1 MTQRRICGAYLAKIE
16 KRDSL
21 MKFKPSDFTAGLFVI
36 GGLFSIITMFFVVKG
51 QLNKQD
57 EYHSYFNNVAGLRA
71 GASVVY
77 EGYIIGTVNEI
88 TPEQTTSGMTFR
100 VDIGVKEGWAIPSDS
115 NAEIAA
121 LSLLS
126 AQSIQIVAGSATP
139 LQPGDLIPSRPAT
152 NLMAD
157 LGRTADQF
165 AKIASQSL
173 VPLLA
178 TVDGLLKEEARDAL
192 SGLTELSKSVGDG
205 VPALL
210 DSANRTASNL
220 EEASENVAK
229 LAGQD
234 TRDVVTNM
242 LGEIAEASGNVN
254 EASKTIRTA
263 SADAGELVSAVA
275 QNAEQ
280 SWLLDIAN
288 TLQRIDNSAATLEDI
303 SQSALASAR
312 NIEDFTG
319 DKVQMRVMR
328 LIEDVDVI
336 RQNLELA
343 SEAVI
348 VASNNAADL
357 SDISED
363 RIEAFLQKL
372 ESSALNIEEMTAR
385 LRDDPSIII
394 RGSN

>member
-1 MTQRRICGAYLAKIE
+1 MKI
-16 KRDSL
+16 KS
-21 MKFKPSDFTAGLFVI
+21 SDFTAGLFVI
-36 GGLFSIITMFFVVKG
+36 GGLFAIITMFFVVKG

-57 EYHSYFNNVAGLRA
+57 SYHSYFNNVAGLRA

-88 TPEQTTSGMTFR
+88 TPEATDSGMTFR
-100 VDIGVKEGWAIPSDS
+100 VDFGVQEGWAIPSDS

-126 AQSIQIVAGSATP
+126 AQSIQIVAGNATP
-139 LQPGDLIPSRPAT
+139 LAIGARVPSRPAT
-152 NLMAD
+152 NLMAE

-165 AKIASQSL
+165 AQIASTSL

-178 TVDGLLKEEARDAL
+178 TIDELLQDDAKRAL
-192 SGLTELSKSVGDG
+192 GSITELSQSVGTG

-210 DSANRTASNL
+210 DTANRTASNL
-220 EEASENVAK
+220 EQASQSVVSLAGDETQQAVSQMLGDILQASDNVNNASENVLGASSEAGMLVSSLKEATEAK
-229 LAGQD
+229 WLSQITATLARIDQSAA
-234 TRDVVTNM
+234 V
-242 LGEIAEASGNVN
+242 LEEIS
-254 EASKTIRTA
+254 RTA
-263 SADAGELVSAVA
+263 LTSA
-275 QNAEQ
+275 QNIEQ
-280 SWLLDIAN
+280 LTGDDVKLKILSLLDN
-288 TLQRIDNSAATLEDI
+288 VE
-303 SQSALASAR
+303 
-312 NIEDFTG
+312 
-319 DKVQMRVMR
+319 
-328 LIEDVDVI
+328 VI
-336 RQNLELA
+336 RGNLEIA

-363 RIEAFLQKL
+363 RIDAFLQRL
-372 ESSALNIEEMTAR
+372 ENAALNVEEMTAR

>member
-1 MTQRRICGAYLAKIE
+1 
-16 KRDSL
+16 

-242 LGEIAEASGNVN
+242 LGDIAEASGNVN

-348 VASNNAADL
+348 VASNNVADL

>member
-1 MTQRRICGAYLAKIE
+1 
-16 KRDSL
+16 
-21 MKFKPSDFTAGLFVI
+21 MKFKSSDFTAGLFVI
-36 GGLFSIITMFFVVKG
+36 GGMVAIISMFFVVKG

-88 TPEQTTSGMTFR
+88 TPEQTDTGMTFR
-100 VDIGVKEGWAIPSDS
+100 VDIGVQEGWAIPSDS
-115 NAEIAA
+115 QAEISA

-126 AQSIQIVAGSATP
+126 AQSIQIVAGTDVPHA
-139 LQPGDLIPSRPAT
+139 PGALISSRPAT

-178 TVDGLLKEEARDAL
+178 TVDGLLKEEAKEAL
-192 SGLTELSKSVGDG
+192 TGLTDLSKSVGDG

-210 DSANRTASNL
+210 DSATRTADNL
-220 EEASENVAK
+220 ELASANIASLSGDETKQA
-229 LAGQD
+229 
-234 TRDVVTNM
+234 VTNVLDDM
-242 LGEIAEASGNVN
+242 QSASDNVN
-254 EASKTIRTA
+254 AATQTMRSASD
-263 SADAGELVSAVA
+263 DAAGLVA
-275 QNAEQ
+275 QVSDEAVQ
-280 SWLLDIAN
+280 QWLGDITQ
-288 TLQRIDNSAATLEDI
+288 TLGRIDNAASTLEDI
-303 SQSALASAR
+303 TASALVSAR
-312 NIEDFTG
+312 NVETLTG
-319 DKVQMRVMR
+319 RKIQARVLA
-328 LIEDVDVI
+328 LIDDVDVI
-336 RQNLELA
+336 RQNLEIA

-363 RIEAFLQKL
+363 RIDAFLQKL
-372 ESSALNIEEMTAR
+372 ENAALNIEEMTAR

>member
-1 MTQRRICGAYLAKIE
+1 MKI
-16 KRDSL
+16 KS
-21 MKFKPSDFTAGLFVI
+21 SDFTAGLFVI
-36 GGLFSIITMFFVVKG
+36 GGLFAIITMFFVVKG

-57 EYHSYFNNVAGLRA
+57 SYYSYFNNVAGLRA

-77 EGYIIGTVNEI
+77 EGYIIGTVNDI
-88 TPEQTTSGMTFR
+88 TPEATDTGMTFR

-126 AQSIQIVAGSATP
+126 AQSIQIIAGTASP
-139 LQPGDLIPSRPAT
+139 LAIGAQIPSRPAT
-152 NLMAD
+152 NLMAE

-165 AKIASQSL
+165 AQIASTSL

-178 TVDGLLKEEARDAL
+178 TVDDLLNKEARQAL
-192 SGLTELSKSVGDG
+192 TGLADLSQDVGDG

-210 DSANRTASNL
+210 DSASRTAANL
-220 EEASENVAK
+220 EEASQNVAQISGSDTRQAVSQVLEDVMSASKNVNSASENVK
-229 LAGQD
+229 
-234 TRDVVTNM
+234 
-242 LGEIAEASGNVN
+242 
-254 EASKTIRTA
+254 TA
-263 SADAGELVSAVA
+263 SADAGALVTNISEVVTDT
-275 QNAEQ
+275 
-280 SWLLDIAN
+280 WLESVGT
-288 TLQRIDNSAATLEDI
+288 TLTRIDKSAATLEQI
-303 SQSALASAR
+303 SVAALASAQ
-312 NIEDFTG
+312 NIESLTG
-319 DKVQMRVMR
+319 GQTKAKIMLLLDD
-328 LIEDVDVI
+328 IEII
-336 RQNLELA
+336 RKNLEIA

-363 RIEAFLQKL
+363 RIDAFLQKL
-372 ESSALNIEEMTAR
+372 ENAALNVEEMTAR

>member
-1 MTQRRICGAYLAKIE
+1 MKI
-16 KRDSL
+16 KS
-21 MKFKPSDFTAGLFVI
+21 SDFTAGLFVI
-36 GGLFSIITMFFVVKG
+36 GGLFAIITMFFVVKG

-57 EYHSYFNNVAGLRA
+57 SYYSYFNNVAGLRA

-77 EGYIIGTVNEI
+77 EGYIIGTVNDI
-88 TPEQTTSGMTFR
+88 TPEATDTGMTFR

-126 AQSIQIVAGSATP
+126 AQSIQIIAGTSSP
-139 LQPGDLIPSRPAT
+139 LAIGAQIPSRPAT
-152 NLMAD
+152 NLMAE

-165 AKIASQSL
+165 AQIASTSL

-178 TVDGLLKEEARDAL
+178 TVDDLLNKEARQAL
-192 SGLTELSKSVGDG
+192 TGLADLSQDVGDG

-210 DSANRTASNL
+210 DSASRTAANL
-220 EEASENVAK
+220 EEASQNVAQIS
-229 LAGQD
+229 GGD
-234 TRDVVTNM
+234 TRRAVSQVLEDVM
-242 LGEIAEASGNVN
+242 SASKNVN
-254 EASKTIRTA
+254 SASETVKTA
-263 SADAGELVSAVA
+263 SADAGALVTNISGVA
-275 QNAEQ
+275 TGT
-280 SWLLDIAN
+280 WLESVST
-288 TLQRIDNSAATLEDI
+288 TLSRIDKSAATLEQI
-303 SQSALASAR
+303 SAAALSGAQ
-312 NIEDFTG
+312 NIESLTG
-319 DKVQMRVMR
+319 GQTKAKIMLLLDD
-328 LIEDVDVI
+328 IEII
-336 RQNLELA
+336 RKNLEIA

-363 RIEAFLQKL
+363 RIDAFLQKL
-372 ESSALNIEEMTAR
+372 ENAALNVEEMTAR

>member
-1 MTQRRICGAYLAKIE
+1 
-16 KRDSL
+16 

-242 LGEIAEASGNVN
+242 LGDMAEASGNVN

-303 SQSALASAR
+303 SQSALVSAR

>member
-1 MTQRRICGAYLAKIE
+1 MKI
-16 KRDSL
+16 KS
-21 MKFKPSDFTAGLFVI
+21 SDFTAGLFVI
-36 GGLFSIITMFFVVKG
+36 GGLFAIITMFFVVKG

-57 EYHSYFNNVAGLRA
+57 SYYSYFNNVAGLRA

-77 EGYIIGTVNEI
+77 EGYIIGTVNDI
-88 TPEQTTSGMTFR
+88 TPEATDTGMTFR

-126 AQSIQIVAGSATP
+126 AQSIQIIAGTASP
-139 LQPGDLIPSRPAT
+139 LAIGAQIPSRPAT
-152 NLMAD
+152 NLMAE

-165 AKIASQSL
+165 AQIASTSL

-178 TVDGLLKEEARDAL
+178 TVDDLLNKEARQAL
-192 SGLTELSKSVGDG
+192 TGLADLSQDVGDG

-210 DSANRTASNL
+210 DSASRTAANL
-220 EEASENVAK
+220 EEASQNVAQISGNDTRQAVSQVLEDVMSASKNVNSASENVK
-229 LAGQD
+229 
-234 TRDVVTNM
+234 
-242 LGEIAEASGNVN
+242 
-254 EASKTIRTA
+254 TA
-263 SADAGELVSAVA
+263 SADAGALVTNISEVVTDT
-275 QNAEQ
+275 
-280 SWLLDIAN
+280 WLESVGT
-288 TLQRIDNSAATLEDI
+288 TLTRIDKSAATLEQI
-303 SQSALASAR
+303 SVAALASAQ
-312 NIEDFTG
+312 NIESLTG
-319 DKVQMRVMR
+319 GQTKAKIMLLLDD
-328 LIEDVDVI
+328 IEII
-336 RQNLELA
+336 RKNLEIA

-363 RIEAFLQKL
+363 RIDAFLQKL
-372 ESSALNIEEMTAR
+372 ENAALNVEEMTAR

>member
-1 MTQRRICGAYLAKIE
+1 
-16 KRDSL
+16 

-178 TVDGLLKEEARDAL
+178 TVDGLLQEEARDAL

-242 LGEIAEASGNVN
+242 LGDIAEASGNVN

-263 SADAGELVSAVA
+263 SADAGELVSAVS

>member
-1 MTQRRICGAYLAKIE
+1 MKI
-16 KRDSL
+16 KS
-21 MKFKPSDFTAGLFVI
+21 SDFTAGLFVI
-36 GGLFSIITMFFVVKG
+36 GGLFAIITMFFVVKG

-57 EYHSYFNNVAGLRA
+57 SYYSYFNNVAGLRA

-77 EGYIIGTVNEI
+77 EGYIIGTVNDI
-88 TPEQTTSGMTFR
+88 TPEATDTGMTFR

-126 AQSIQIVAGSATP
+126 AQSIQIIAGTSSP
-139 LQPGDLIPSRPAT
+139 LAIGAQIPSRPAT
-152 NLMAD
+152 NLMAE

-165 AKIASQSL
+165 AKIASTSL

-178 TVDGLLKEEARDAL
+178 TVDDLLNKEARQAL
-192 SGLTELSKSVGDG
+192 TGLADLSQDVGDG

-210 DSANRTASNL
+210 DSASRTAANL
-220 EEASENVAK
+220 EEASQNVAQIS
-229 LAGQD
+229 GSD
-234 TRDVVTNM
+234 TRRAVSQVLEDVM
-242 LGEIAEASGNVN
+242 SASKNVN
-254 EASKTIRTA
+254 SASETVKTA
-263 SADAGELVSAVA
+263 SADAGALVTNISGVA
-275 QNAEQ
+275 TGT
-280 SWLLDIAN
+280 WLESVST
-288 TLQRIDNSAATLEDI
+288 TLSRIDKSAATLEQI
-303 SQSALASAR
+303 SAAALSGAQ
-312 NIEDFTG
+312 NIESLTG
-319 DKVQMRVMR
+319 GQTKAKIMLLLDD
-328 LIEDVDVI
+328 IEII
-336 RQNLELA
+336 RKNLEIA

-363 RIEAFLQKL
+363 RIDAFLQKL
-372 ESSALNIEEMTAR
+372 ENAALNVEEMTAR

>member
-1 MTQRRICGAYLAKIE
+1 
-16 KRDSL
+16 

-242 LGEIAEASGNVN
+242 LGDIAEASGNVN

>member
-1 MTQRRICGAYLAKIE
+1 MKI
-16 KRDSL
+16 KS
-21 MKFKPSDFTAGLFVI
+21 SDFTAGLFVI
-36 GGLFSIITMFFVVKG
+36 GGLFAIITMFFVVKG

-57 EYHSYFNNVAGLRA
+57 SYYSYFNNVAGLRA

-77 EGYIIGTVNEI
+77 EGYIIGTVNDI
-88 TPEQTTSGMTFR
+88 TPEATDTGMTFR

-126 AQSIQIVAGSATP
+126 AQSIQIIAGTSSP
-139 LQPGDLIPSRPAT
+139 LAIGAQIPSRPAT
-152 NLMAD
+152 NLMAE

-165 AKIASQSL
+165 AQIASTSL

-178 TVDGLLKEEARDAL
+178 TVDDLLNKEARQAL
-192 SGLTELSKSVGDG
+192 TGLADLSQDVGDG

-210 DSANRTASNL
+210 DSASRTAANL
-220 EEASENVAK
+220 EEASQNVAQIS
-229 LAGQD
+229 GSD
-234 TRDVVTNM
+234 TRRAVSQVLEDVM
-242 LGEIAEASGNVN
+242 SASKNVN
-254 EASKTIRTA
+254 SASETVKTA
-263 SADAGELVSAVA
+263 SADAGALVTNISGVA
-275 QNAEQ
+275 TGT
-280 SWLLDIAN
+280 WLESVST
-288 TLQRIDNSAATLEDI
+288 TLSRIDKSAATLEQI
-303 SQSALASAR
+303 SAAALSGAQ
-312 NIEDFTG
+312 NIESLTG
-319 DKVQMRVMR
+319 GQTKAKIMLLLDD
-328 LIEDVDVI
+328 IEII
-336 RQNLELA
+336 RKNLEIA

-363 RIEAFLQKL
+363 RIDAFLQKL
-372 ESSALNIEEMTAR
+372 ENAALNVEEMTAR

>member
-1 MTQRRICGAYLAKIE
+1 
-16 KRDSL
+16 

-88 TPEQTTSGMTFR
+88 TPEQKTSGMTFR

-242 LGEIAEASGNVN
+242 LGDIAEASGNVN

>member
-1 MTQRRICGAYLAKIE
+1 
-16 KRDSL
+16 

-242 LGEIAEASGNVN
+242 LGDIAEASGNVN
-254 EASKTIRTA
+254 EASKTIRKA

>member
-1 MTQRRICGAYLAKIE
+1 MKI
-16 KRDSL
+16 KS
-21 MKFKPSDFTAGLFVI
+21 SDFTAGLFVI
-36 GGLFSIITMFFVVKG
+36 GGLFAIITMFFVVKG

-57 EYHSYFNNVAGLRA
+57 SYYSYFNNVAGLRA

-77 EGYIIGTVNEI
+77 EGYIIGTVNDI
-88 TPEQTTSGMTFR
+88 TPEATDTGMTFR

-126 AQSIQIVAGSATP
+126 AQSIQIIAGTASP
-139 LQPGDLIPSRPAT
+139 LAIGAQIPSRPAT
-152 NLMAD
+152 NLMAE

-165 AKIASQSL
+165 AQIASTSL

-178 TVDGLLKEEARDAL
+178 TVDDLLNKEARQAL
-192 SGLTELSKSVGDG
+192 TGLADLSQDVGDG

-210 DSANRTASNL
+210 DSASRTAANL
-220 EEASENVAK
+220 EVASQNVAQISGSDTRQAVSQVLDDVMSASKNVNSASENVK
-229 LAGQD
+229 
-234 TRDVVTNM
+234 
-242 LGEIAEASGNVN
+242 
-254 EASKTIRTA
+254 TA
-263 SADAGELVSAVA
+263 SADAGALVTNISEVVTDT
-275 QNAEQ
+275 
-280 SWLLDIAN
+280 WLESVGT
-288 TLQRIDNSAATLEDI
+288 TLTRIDKSAATLEQI
-303 SQSALASAR
+303 SVAALASAQ
-312 NIEDFTG
+312 NIESLTG
-319 DKVQMRVMR
+319 GQTKAKIMLLLDD
-328 LIEDVDVI
+328 IEII
-336 RQNLELA
+336 RKNLEIA

-363 RIEAFLQKL
+363 RIDAFLQKL
-372 ESSALNIEEMTAR
+372 ENAALNVEEMTAR

>member
-1 MTQRRICGAYLAKIE
+1 MKI
-16 KRDSL
+16 KS
-21 MKFKPSDFTAGLFVI
+21 SDFTAGLFVI
-36 GGLFSIITMFFVVKG
+36 GGLFAIITMFFVVKG

-57 EYHSYFNNVAGLRA
+57 SYYSYFNNVAGLRA

-77 EGYIIGTVNEI
+77 EGYIIGTVNDI
-88 TPEQTTSGMTFR
+88 TPEATDTGMTFR

-126 AQSIQIVAGSATP
+126 AQSIQIIAGTSSP
-139 LQPGDLIPSRPAT
+139 LAIGAQIPSRPAT
-152 NLMAD
+152 NLMAE

-165 AKIASQSL
+165 AQIASTSL

-178 TVDGLLKEEARDAL
+178 TVDDLLNKEARQAL
-192 SGLTELSKSVGDG
+192 TGLADLSQDVGDG

-210 DSANRTASNL
+210 DSASRTAANL
-220 EEASENVAK
+220 EEASQNVAQIS
-229 LAGQD
+229 GSD
-234 TRDVVTNM
+234 TCRAVSQVLEDVM
-242 LGEIAEASGNVN
+242 SASKNVN
-254 EASKTIRTA
+254 SASETVKTA
-263 SADAGELVSAVA
+263 SADAGALVTNISGVA
-275 QNAEQ
+275 TGT
-280 SWLLDIAN
+280 WLESVST
-288 TLQRIDNSAATLEDI
+288 TLSRIDKSAATLEQI
-303 SQSALASAR
+303 SAAALSGAQ
-312 NIEDFTG
+312 NIESLTG
-319 DKVQMRVMR
+319 GQTKAKIMLLLDD
-328 LIEDVDVI
+328 IEII
-336 RQNLELA
+336 RKNLEIA

-363 RIEAFLQKL
+363 RIDAFLQKL
-372 ESSALNIEEMTAR
+372 ENAALNVEEMTAR

>member
-1 MTQRRICGAYLAKIE
+1 MKI
-16 KRDSL
+16 KS
-21 MKFKPSDFTAGLFVI
+21 SDFTAGLFVI
-36 GGLFSIITMFFVVKG
+36 GGLFAIITMFFVVKG

-57 EYHSYFNNVAGLRA
+57 SYHSYFNNVAGLRA

-88 TPEQTTSGMTFR
+88 TPEATQTGMTFR

-126 AQSIQIVAGSATP
+126 AQSIQIVAGTAAP
-139 LQPGDLIPSRPAT
+139 LAIGAQIPSRPAT
-152 NLMAD
+152 NLMAE

-165 AKIASQSL
+165 AQIASTSL

-178 TVDGLLKEEARDAL
+178 TVDDLLNKEARDAL
-192 SGLTELSKSVGDG
+192 TGLSDLSQTVGNG
-205 VPALL
+205 VPALM
-210 DSANRTASNL
+210 DSANRTAANL
-220 EEASENVAK
+220 EQASESVIQ
-229 LAGQD
+229 LAGDD
-234 TRDVVTNM
+234 TQSAVTQM
-242 LGEIAEASGNVN
+242 LSDITSASDNVN
-254 EASKTIRTA
+254 SASQSILTTTEQAGQLVTTVTETA
-263 SADAGELVSAVA
+263 QSKWLKDISAILA
-275 QNAEQ
+275 
-280 SWLLDIAN
+280 
-288 TLQRIDNSAATLEDI
+288 RIDNSASLLEQI
-303 SQSALASAR
+303 SQTALASAE
-312 NIEDFTG
+312 NVEQLTG
-319 DKVQMRVMR
+319 RDVRQKIVT
-328 LIEDVDVI
+328 LIDDVEVI
-336 RQNLELA
+336 RNNLEIA

-363 RIEAFLQKL
+363 RIDAFLQKL
-372 ESSALNIEEMTAR
+372 ENAALNIEEMTAR